1 MLRVMNEIAPW
12 WGWLSIAYTIA
23 FIAILTYAVMH
34 AATVSDEWMEQ
45 EIPQDFRAWKVS
57 DADLDF
63 EAIVHREC
71 AGTVLVHD

>member
-1 MLRVMNEIAPW
+1 MTSFPW
-12 WGWLSIAYTIA
+12 WGYLVIAYTIA

-63 EAIVHREC
+63 EAIVHRPVEHTLLVG
-71 AGTVLVHD
+71 AGERE